1 MSEGE
6 VSWVIVENI
15 SSCTRAITEL
25 QTEEAGTKVHRR
37 GLGRSNISLRIL
49 KMYWIRCLTTSSYS
63 STFREPC
70 SQKPWESRSGTI
82 LLGQKLKD
90 AVFFLPHDL
99 SAPLPVSASNFLKP
113 LLKLFLFFL
122 REKEHLSLVPPC
134 QLLFHFSLMIGCE
147 ERGIVSIN
155 PEIMTV
161 PLGTTLLIFSSTAG

>member
-1 MSEGE
+1 MLAKALIEQVRDHLIRSKAE
-6 VSWVIVENI
+6 
-15 SSCTRAITEL
+15 
-25 QTEEAGTKVHRR
+25 RR
-37 GLGRSNISLRIL
+37 G
-49 KMYWIRCLTTSSYS
+49 
-63 STFREPC
+63 
-70 SQKPWESRSGTI
+70 
-82 LLGQKLKD
+82 
-90 AVFFLPHDL
+90 FFLPHDL

-122 REKEHLSLVPPC
+122 GEKEHLSLVPPC